1 MKHDDFFDSLSYGL
15 LMLDLDV
22 GKKGIHIPIEDSPS
36 ADCLK
41 YCKADIE
48 ATKAALEHWE
58 YIASKASGY
67 IKGCIKEVIFDN
79 PATIVYWK
87 DGTKTVVKCQ
97 EGEIFDKE
105 KGLAMAICK
114 KVMSNKGNYNNQFH
128 NILANAKV
136 INDGPKPSTKEEN
149 IKKLDTVLDT
159 IIEDIDS
166 GLLS

>member
-1 MKHDDFFDSLSYGL
+1 MKHDDFFDSLRYGL
-15 LMLDLDV
+15 VLDLDV
-22 GKKGIHIPIEDSPS
+22 GKKGVHIPIVDDPTTTY
-36 ADCLK
+36 LG
-41 YCKADIE
+41 YCKHDIM
-48 ATKAALEHWE
+48 ATKAICESME
-58 YIASKASGY
+58 YNANKRMGCIE
-67 IKGCIKEVIFDN
+67 GCIKEVIFNN

-97 EGEIFDKE
+97 EGETFDKE

-114 KVMSNKGNYNNQFH
+114 KIMNNKGNYNNQFH
-128 NILANAKV
+128 NILADAKV

-166 GLLS
+166 GLLT